1 MLNSGGECVCE
12 FRSEWKWK
20 KEKKKT
26 KWESTGRRHVDVAGT
41 EIDTEARGDQTRPER
56 YLFSP
61 GPWPSPSRCRCW
73 PRWWWPFSHPTSPH
87 MTSGYSTHSWAA
99 THTHTTITGERER
112 ERESW
117 ILLHFPFKYGK
128 DKFPVTAAFT
138 VRSLFSLFTRMTSGM
153 LWSFGGFFTMVKTF
167 GKKKKSIMTW
177 SSTPWGYICYL
188 SVMVV
193 SWLPVFIFPIK
204 LTVTFTAAQFSCL
217 LHFTNNPQGNRNG
230 LDRHTSTHFIHRF
243 CCQIWGVAGCDPPLN
258 TPYIPCYYQS
268 QQPNLCRLC
277 VCFHVLPAGHSPPPN
292 SQISPPQETQGSATF
307 FFAFV
312 FLAKHWLH
320 LVRSCQQLVHHWG
333 VLLFFSCLSCLL
345 HPAALCHH
353 NIPGWANQE
362 RADA

>member
-1 MLNSGGECVCE
+1 
-12 FRSEWKWK
+12 
-20 KEKKKT
+20 
-26 KWESTGRRHVDVAGT
+26 
-41 EIDTEARGDQTRPER
+41 
-56 YLFSP
+56 
-61 GPWPSPSRCRCW
+61 
-73 PRWWWPFSHPTSPH
+73 
-87 MTSGYSTHSWAA
+87 
-99 THTHTTITGERER
+99 
-112 ERESW
+112 
-117 ILLHFPFKYGK
+117 
-128 DKFPVTAAFT
+128 
-138 VRSLFSLFTRMTSGM
+138 
-153 LWSFGGFFTMVKTF
+153 
-167 GKKKKSIMTW
+167 MTW

-345 HPAALCHH
+345 HPTALCHH